1 MNIRFNSNRPSY
13 NWNNTKLQNQ
23 QKLVSQLLGSKKGK
37 ISAGVLNLSFD
48 GDAYSKGAK
57 ISGTTYTAKGTL
69 AETSKGQCSA
79 DEMVRDLERVA
90 KNGFS
95 WSVDGDKFTLG
106 NTGKTCSLKGLQAAL
121 NYNNPKTMEVKD
133 NTISFEGTSYY
144 KFTDDSGKEHKVL
157 ALAGALTDIFGDY
170 DKEASKYNDFWNQVA
185 SKTPASLGLSYSTKE
200 VRKRLADVGIT
211 GGFFN
216 INIGTE
222 SRTQFLSQGKN
233 AVAVYSKKQYD
244 DRYYNTIQSGMLTRN
259 YEPGTKLKVGG
270 VEYTVDENR
279 KIDVPYGAD
288 IWDVEHPSNYKF
300 GVKVE

>member
-1 MNIRFNSNRPSY
+1 MNVQYNSNKLNY
-13 NWNNTKLQNQ
+13 NWNNSKLINQ
-23 QKLVSQLLGSKKGK
+23 QNLVSKLFGTKKGTATK
-37 ISAGVLNLSFD
+37 GVLNLSLD
-48 GDAYSKGAK
+48 GDVYSKGSK
-57 ISGTTYTAKGTL
+57 ITGTTYTAKGTL
-69 AETSKGQCSA
+69 KGQCSA
-79 DEMVRDLERVA
+79 DEMVKDLERVA

-95 WSVDGDKFTLG
+95 WSIDGDTFQLG
-106 NTGKTCSLKGLQAAL
+106 NTGKSCSLSQLKVAL

-133 NTISFEGTSYY
+133 NTISFERTSYY

-157 ALAGALTDIFGDY
+157 ALAGALTDLFGDY
-170 DKEASKYNDFWNQVA
+170 DKEASEYNDFWNQVA